1 MGKDRK
7 RRGRKKKPT
16 QTQPKG
22 QVGGPIDYHHLLYQR
37 RHWLKP
43 WARRLREHPY
53 MGKRI
58 PMNTLHRRIHDTIHD
73 IPVPNEDV
81 CEATVAELERL
92 RGEGLIDV
100 KHDSLEARLDFLIAF
115 WGEREGLDAT
125 VAVLK
130 WQRQIVHKFYQAP
143 H

>member
-1 MGKDRK
+1 M
-7 RRGRKKKPT
+7 
-16 QTQPKG
+16 
-22 QVGGPIDYHHLLYQR
+22 
-37 RHWLKP
+37 
-43 WARRLREHPY
+43 
-53 MGKRI
+53 
-58 PMNTLHRRIHDTIHD
+58 
-73 IPVPNEDV
+73 
-81 CEATVAELERL
+81 AELERL